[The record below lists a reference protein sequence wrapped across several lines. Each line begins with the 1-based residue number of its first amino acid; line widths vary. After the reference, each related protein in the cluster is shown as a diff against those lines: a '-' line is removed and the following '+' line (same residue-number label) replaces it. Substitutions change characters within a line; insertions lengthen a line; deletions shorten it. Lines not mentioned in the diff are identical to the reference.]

1 MNQEEEDVMS
11 IINLLAGAA
20 QAGSQGVLAQAA
32 YNLIKATEA
41 KQRATSMQANPEFLK
56 RAEALVE
63 ETRKVFIEL
72 ANNKKA
78 LEEGKQDIIN
88 YKAKPYSA

>member
-41 KQRATSMQANPEFLK
+41 KQRATGMQANPEFLK

>member
-1 MNQEEEDVMS
+1 
-11 IINLLAGAA
+11 
-20 QAGSQGVLAQAA
+20 
-32 YNLIKATEA
+32 
-41 KQRATSMQANPEFLK
+41 MQANPEFLK